1 MLLYWILNYFSEYK
15 DSFDMFDLDRDGL
28 ISKKELA
35 LMLEKLGQKADA
47 GEVDRLMAAA
57 DLNSELYI

>member
-1 MLLYWILNYFSEYK
+1 
-15 DSFDMFDLDRDGL
+15 MFDLDRDGL

-57 DLNSELYI
+57 DLNSELYIQLLLCFGE